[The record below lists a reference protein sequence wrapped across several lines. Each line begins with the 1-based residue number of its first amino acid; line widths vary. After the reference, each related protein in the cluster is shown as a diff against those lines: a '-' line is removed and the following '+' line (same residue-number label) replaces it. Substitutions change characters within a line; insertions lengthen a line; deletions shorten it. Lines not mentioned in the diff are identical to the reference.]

1 MLDNV
6 RSFPQLRPLLP
17 GGGRSVVLAT
27 SRESLGDLTGDYTAL
42 SIRLRMLEP
51 TEATALLIKLAG
63 ADRFGSDPVAVEQ
76 LGALCDCLPL
86 ALRIAG
92 ARLAA
97 KPNLSVR
104 SLVERLRDQR
114 GRLDVLSPG
123 EGGVR
128 AGFRLTY
135 RDLPAEAARMYRR
148 LGLLRTADFAAW
160 AGAAVLDTT
169 VWHAEELIDQLVD
182 AQLLEVASADP
193 GRAARYRF
201 QDLLRL
207 FARERAESDE
217 PEGDTDAALERAFAA
232 WLWLAEEAHRR
243 IDGRRFPVSREQAP
257 ARLPAGASRRAGGR
271 TDGLVRIG
279 ALGGDGHG
287 GPRRRDGPG
296 LVRVDADPER
306 GAALRDEELPGGL
319 AAQRRAR
326 ARRRPAQRGRARR
339 GDDAAQPGLTGDLPA
354 ALRAGR
360 GLEQG
365 GAAAAAQHR

>member
-1 MLDNV
+1 MLDRFLRALGIGAPQIPADPDERASLFRSLLSTRKTLIVLDNV
-6 RSFPQLRPLLP
+6 RSFDQLRPLLP

-42 SIRLRMLEP
+42 TLRLRMLEP

-97 KPNLSVR
+97 KPGLSVR
-104 SLVERLRDQR
+104 SLVARLRDHR
-114 GRLDVLSPG
+114 SRLDVLSPG

-135 RDLPAEAARMYRR
+135 RDLTPEAARMYRR

-160 AGAAVLDTT
+160 AGAAVLDTD
-169 VWHAEELIDQLVD
+169 VWHAEELIDHLVD
-182 AQLLEVASADP
+182 AQLLEVADAEP
-193 GRAARYRF
+193 GRATRYRF

-217 PEGDTDAALERAFAA
+217 PEGRPTPRWSGPSRPGSGWRRRRTGGSTAGNSRWAGRPPRLRASCRS
-232 WLWLAEEAHRR
+232 WPTSCWPRR
-243 IDGRRFPVSREQAP
+243 WTGSSRSARPSRTWWRTRR
-257 ARLPAGASRRAGGR
+257 RRAG
-271 TDGLVRIG
+271 
-279 ALGGDGHG
+279 
-287 GPRRRDGPG
+287 PG
-296 LVRVDADPER
+296 T
-306 GAALRDEELPGGL
+306 
-319 AAQRRAR
+319 
-326 ARRRPAQRGRARR
+326 RGR
-339 GDDAAQPGLTGDLPA
+339 
-354 ALRAGR
+354 
-360 GLEQG
+360 
-365 GAAAAAQHR
+365 